1 MQTAA
6 VLDDVHSLIADIAP
20 LDETERAHIGDAL
33 AWLDSTDDVF
43 RRTTRP
49 VAPAKHLVSYFLL
62 VDPAAGAVLLGDH
75 LKSGLWLPSGGHV
88 EPGEHPVET
97 VRRECVEELGVRA
110 RFLPAVGERPLLLT
124 VTETRAERPDQH
136 TDVSLWFAL
145 EHARQEPLAPDP
157 REYALVRW
165 WTPEEVRAADPERFD
180 PHMARMLDKLG
191 RAPAS

>member
-6 VLDDVHSLIADIAP
+6 VLDDIHSLIDDIAP
-20 LDETERAHIGDAL
+20 LDETERAHVADAL

-43 RRTTRP
+43 RRTTQP

-62 VDPAAGAVLLGDH
+62 VDPADGAVLLGDH
-75 LKSGLWLPSGGHV
+75 RKSGLWLPSGGHV

-124 VTETRAERPDQH
+124 VTETRAERSDQH
-136 TDVSLWFAL
+136 TDISLWFVL
-145 EHARQEPLAPDP
+145 EHRRDEPLTPDP
-157 REYALVRW
+157 REYASVRW
-165 WTPEEVRAADPERFD
+165 WTPEEVRAGDPELFD

-191 RAPAS
+191 GPLAS